1 MPTDAT
7 TGRVDISADAEAVAQ
22 RAASLIAEKVR
33 GSSGPF
39 VIALSGGSTPKRLYQ
54 ILASDYADL
63 PWERM
68 QLVFGDERFV
78 PADDSSSNYR
88 MVSEELLSKVSVPSA
103 NVHPMPTDGTPA
115 DAALRYQGVLQRIH
129 GGDTLEPGKPLF
141 DIVLLGLGENGHTAS
156 LFPGTDV
163 LNEHK
168 AWVSFCTPLD
178 APHDRL
184 TLTYPAIRSSK
195 TVMFLVAGASKAE
208 IVARVRGGDA
218 DQPSTHIKTDGEL
231 IWLLDKAAAAD
242 LGHAG

>member
-1 MPTDAT
+1 MPTDAPN
-7 TGRVDISADAEAVAQ
+7 GRVDIATDAEAVAQ

-63 PWERM
+63 PWDRM

-88 MVSEELLSKVSVPSA
+88 MVSEALLSKVDVPSA

-115 DAALRYQGVLQRIH
+115 DAALRYQGILQRIH
-129 GGDTLEPGKPLF
+129 GSDTLQPGKPLF

-163 LNEHK
+163 LNERK
-168 AWVSFCTPLD
+168 AWVGSCTPLD

-184 TLTYPAIRSSK
+184 TLTYPAIQSSRL
-195 TVMFLVAGASKAE
+195 VMFLVAGAGKAE
-208 IVARVRGGDA
+208 IVAKVRGGDA
-218 DQPSTHIKTDGEL
+218 AQPSTQIRTDGEL
-231 IWLLDKAAAAD
+231 LWLLDKAAAGERD
-242 LGHAG
+242 HAG